1 MHFALADVMFLASM
15 LAVIPFHRCRFT
27 TLDFFIGSP
36 PASRR
41 PMIRWCLNRVDRM
54 LVYFRDATVF
64 EKEYG
69 ISPRRFHY
77 VPFKINGIELI
88 RKITLCDH
96 GYIFT
101 GGRSR
106 RDFATLFAA
115 VEPLGYPVKIVTS
128 SEADMRPHGSSLERL
143 RVPPNVE
150 ISTNDQA
157 QDFFIRMMAGARL
170 VVLPI
175 VRDTTTQ
182 AGIGVYLQGMALRKC
197 VIVSSGMGVSDV
209 LTDHQAL
216 IVPAGDVDALRR
228 AIERAWNDD
237 TLRERYAAA
246 GFAYARR
253 FGGEDDLRRNVLDAL
268 PGSPA

>member
-1 MHFALADVMFLASM
+1 M
-15 LAVIPFHRCRFT
+15 
-27 TLDFFIGSP
+27 
-36 PASRR
+36 PAS
-41 PMIRWCLNRVDRM
+41 LSAD
-54 LVYFRDATVF
+54 
-64 EKEYG
+64 YG

-77 VPFKINGIELI
+77 IPFKVNGIELI
-88 RKITLCDH
+88 RKITACDH

-128 SEADMRPHGSSLERL
+128 SEAEMRPHGSSLEGL
-143 RVPPNVE
+143 AVPPNVE
-150 ISTNDQA
+150 INTNDQS
-157 QDFFIRMMAGARL
+157 QDFFVRTMAGARL

-182 AGIGVYLQGMALRKC
+182 AGIGVYLQGMALHKC

-209 LTDHQAL
+209 LTDSQAL
-216 IVPAGDVDALRR
+216 IVPAGDVDALRQ

-237 TLRERYAAA
+237 DFRQRYADS
-246 GFAYARR
+246 GYAYAQPL
-253 FGGEDDLRRNVLDAL
+253 GGEDELRRSVLDAL